1 MEEINLGYIGNNIIE
16 FHGETHKALCSNRES
31 YVSVKGVRHDI
42 LPNTFS
48 KFKNYW
54 DKEYVERIELFA
66 YDVLIAKSIDNDG
79 YFAE

>member
-1 MEEINLGYIGNNIIE
+1 ML
-16 FHGETHKALCSNRES
+16 TNRS
-31 YVSVKGVRHDI
+31 SWRKLIWGIVSVNGVRHDI